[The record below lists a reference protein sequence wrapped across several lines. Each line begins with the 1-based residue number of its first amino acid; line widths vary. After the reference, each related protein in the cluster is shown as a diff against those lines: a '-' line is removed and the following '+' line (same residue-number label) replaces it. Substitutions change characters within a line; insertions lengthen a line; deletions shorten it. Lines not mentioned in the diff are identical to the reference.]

1 MKLLTLN
8 THSWME
14 ANAQQKMNYL
24 AQHIAAE
31 KYDVIAF
38 QEINQSR
45 FAPKAPLKDDFYYLP
60 SKKRQVIH
68 KNNFAFVLQQ
78 ILLKMGIAYYWTW
91 FPCHLGYRLYD
102 EGVAIFSRHPIEKV
116 HGYVISSKEP
126 YFSQKRR
133 GVVGIEMTI
142 KNENMLFYSCHLSGW
157 QEGKKNPFLE
167 EWLRLENT
175 LAALYPD
182 QKIVLLGDFNA
193 SANRRGKGY
202 DWVTKVSGWQD
213 TYALTPAPKGK
224 FTFPSH
230 QTGSTYQKQQRRRI
244 DYILCNYK
252 PTVLSAE
259 IIFDGKDTPLI
270 SDHCGLKVSLD
281 AYGLR
286 QI

>member
-14 ANAQQKMNYL
+14 PNSKQKMTYL

-31 KYDVIAF
+31 QYDVIAF
-38 QEINQSR
+38 QEVNQSR
-45 FAPKAPLKDDFYYLP
+45 FAPKAHVKDDPYYFP
-60 SKKRQVIH
+60 AKKRPAIH

-78 ILLKMGIAYYWTW
+78 TLLKMGTSYYWTW

-102 EGVAIFSRHPIEKV
+102 EGVAIFSLHPIEEI
-116 HGYVISSKEP
+116 HGYVISSKTH

-133 GVVGIEMTI
+133 GVAGIEITNN
-142 KNENMLFYSCHLSGW
+142 NERMLFYSCHLSGW
-157 QEGKKNPFLE
+157 QDKKKNSFMQ
-167 EWLRLENT
+167 EWLRLEST
-175 LAALYPD
+175 LTTLHPD

-202 DWVTKVSGWQD
+202 DWITNVSGWHD
-213 TYALTPAPKGK
+213 TYALAPVPKGK
-224 FTFPSH
+224 FTFPSY
-230 QTGSTYQKQQRRRI
+230 QTGSIHPKQHPRRI

-252 PTVLSAE
+252 PIVLFAE

-270 SDHCGLKVSLD
+270 SDHCGLKVYLD
-281 AYGLR
+281 TAALSR
-286 QI
+286 F